1 MEVFSE
7 NLDLLARMMT
17 VSTRRHEVISAN
29 LANANTPN
37 YTAKKLD
44 FETAF
49 REAYASNGKEAAMKV
64 DYELVDSNA
73 EAGADGN
80 NVDLETEFSTMQ
92 KNRLLFD
99 VYAQMLKHKLG
110 HLKHAIGGLR

>member
-1 MEVFSE
+1 MEFSD

-17 VSTRRHEVISAN
+17 VATRRHEVVSAN

-37 YTAKKLD
+37 FTAKRLE

-49 REAYASNGKEAAMKV
+49 REAYAREGKEAALAV
-64 DYELVDSNA
+64 DYELVES
-73 EAGADGN
+73 EATAKADGN
-80 NVDLETEFSTMQ
+80 NVDLEDEFAVMQ

-110 HLKHAIGGLR
+110 HLKLAIGGLR